1 MSSLENIAL
10 AADDLEKYKKEC
22 LSVIEKPSIQ
32 ITSAYGNLKYDF
44 SKGSDFLKRETEIKF
59 QENGLGLPVK
69 FEPIGL
75 TKVRD
80 TFNFSMTVGQIE
92 ISRNYECVFPK
103 TITVHLGYVSPTIYI
118 LKDLK
123 KQSCLYEVALRHEK
137 THMQIY
143 IEALDYFLPE
153 FKKEVN
159 NLFETVG
166 VKILQSGQNGILVAK
181 ELNTEYVNTLKN
193 KVNNWRKDVE
203 KEQAKLDTFEHYLL
217 ESKLCAQFDND

>member
-1 MSSLENIAL
+1 MCSLGNTAL
-10 AADDLEKYKKEC
+10 AIDDLEKYEKEC
-22 LSVIEKPSIQ
+22 LSIIEKPSIQ
-32 ITSAYGNLKYDF
+32 ITAAYGNLMYDF
-44 SKGSDFLKRETEIKF
+44 SKDRDFLKNETEIKF
-59 QENGLGLPVK
+59 KENGLRFPVE

-80 TFNFSMTVGQIE
+80 TFNFNMTVGQIE

-166 VKILQSGQNGILVAK
+166 VKILQSGQNGKLVAK

-193 KVNNWRKDVE
+193 KVDIWRKDVE
-203 KEQAKLDTFEHYLL
+203 KEQVKLDTPEHYLL
-217 ESKLCAQFDND
+217 ESKLCAQFDED